1 MHRPAA
7 NVIDDVE
14 ILPPGKDSKYAPNRD
29 STYGPNT
36 DFRPLTASE
45 ELNAAGELL
54 VSELNRRLFAQ
65 VPKDSQGS
73 AIGPV
78 PEFKLTLTS
87 SGKRKWLV
95 RQNVWSNHRG
105 IYLDEILIG
114 CECHA
119 HGDLKDL
126 ALSLARTMM
135 LLLQLRKGKT
145 HRNSGKNSLS
155 PYRNLQYA
163 NWMAQAGL
171 HTHKPGQIDKRPA
184 VGSGLHVHI
193 VPGGLFDRVMDEI
206 LDQGFVFPWEAVQ
219 ALPAADDVQD
229 AEGRDQGKPKDL
241 SKVKF
246 QCPDCGNAGWS
257 KLSTKWRCAADN
269 CSNPLTVQVI

>member
-1 MHRPAA
+1 MNRPSAHA
-7 NVIDDVE
+7 IDDVE

-29 STYGPNT
+29 STYGPNS

-54 VSELNRRLFAQ
+54 VSELNTRLFAQ
-65 VPKDSQGS
+65 VPKDSQGN

-105 IYLDEILIG
+105 SYLDEILIG

-126 ALSLARTMM
+126 ALSVARTMM

-145 HRNSGKNSLS
+145 HRNGEKNSLS
-155 PYRNLQYA
+155 PYRNRQHA

-184 VGSGLHVHI
+184 VGSGLHVLI
-193 VPGGLFDRVMDEI
+193 VPGGLFDRVMDDI

-229 AEGRDQGKPKDL
+229 AEGGDQGTPKDK
-241 SKVKF
+241 SKQKF
-246 QCPDCGNAGWS
+246 VCASCGQIARANHTA
-257 KLSTKWRCAADN
+257 KLVCGGTECGLPPMVAAY
-269 CSNPLTVQVI
+269 